1 MSRRVRR
8 RTFTAKERILFA
20 EEHGRTC
27 SICKEEGL
35 MTESE
40 IKEKLLSEGKYVF
53 TLPDGREVISSAYLD
68 DPLMKNKV
76 ANIDHKTPI
85 SRGGTNDKSN
95 LQLLCRSCNLSK
107 NNQTMEEF
115 KWRIY
120 CEENI
125 NGVAKEFANKC
136 DLSREEVVYF
146 FRGKDKV
153 KTFEFMQKL
162 IRSVE

>member
-1 MSRRVRR
+1 MSRRIRR
-8 RTFTAKERILFA
+8 RSFTTKERILFA

-27 SICKEEGL
+27 SICKKEGL
-35 MTESE
+35 MFVSE

-53 TLPDGREVISSAYLD
+53 TLPDGSEVVSAAYFD
-68 DPLMKNKV
+68 DPLMKDKA
-76 ANIDHKTPI
+76 ANIDHKTPL
-85 SRGGTNDKSN
+85 SRGGTDESSN
-95 LQLLCRSCNLSK
+95 LQLLCRACNLSK

-120 CEENI
+120 CEENV
-125 NGVAKEFANKC
+125 NDTAKEFANKF